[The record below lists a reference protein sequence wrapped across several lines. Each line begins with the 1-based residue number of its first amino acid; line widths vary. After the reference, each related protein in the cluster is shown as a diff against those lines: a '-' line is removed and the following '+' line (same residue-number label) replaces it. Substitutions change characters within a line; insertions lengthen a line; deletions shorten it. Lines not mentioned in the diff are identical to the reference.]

1 MISPGLF
8 NSIDLGLNTKVM
20 KKIDLIGLLLRNYSL
35 EPFNV
40 EKTESGW
47 QGKGVD
53 VNNDVVIDFT
63 GMSGFKA
70 VVAAILSQAHS
81 AELKPVQ
88 Y

>member
-1 MISPGLF
+1 MSKIEFIS
-8 NSIDLGLNTKVM
+8 
-20 KKIDLIGLLLRNYSL
+20 LLLRNYSL

-40 EKTESGW
+40 EKTDSGW

-53 VNNDVVIDFT
+53 VNNEVVIDFT

-70 VVAAILSQAHS
+70 AVAAILSQAYS
-81 AELKPVQ
+81 AELKPVK

>member
-1 MISPGLF
+1 
-8 NSIDLGLNTKVM
+8 
-20 KKIDLIGLLLRNYSL
+20 L

-40 EKTESGW
+40 EKTDSGW
-47 QGKGVD
+47 QGKGID

-63 GMSGFKA
+63 GMSGFKS

-81 AELKPVQ
+81 ADLKPIK